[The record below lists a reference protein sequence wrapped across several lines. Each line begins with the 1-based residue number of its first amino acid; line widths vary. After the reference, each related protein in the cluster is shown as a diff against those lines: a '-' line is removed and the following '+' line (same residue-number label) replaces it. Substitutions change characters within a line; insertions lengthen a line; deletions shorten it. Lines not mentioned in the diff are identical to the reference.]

1 MDKKQIGAKLV
12 MDDLHLPFEIDQFDD
27 RLILQKAIYLA
38 QATGVDLGYY
48 YRWYLHGP
56 YCPALAKDG
65 FAIKVELEQKIDES
79 KRWHLDESSA
89 NKLDRLRPLLAES
102 DRRALSRKLELLA
115 SVHFLVDRG
124 QVPAPPQGNRHGPE
138 TLRERLRRT
147 GSPGGAGRFGDARG
161 SVLI

>member
-124 QVPAPPQGNRHGPE
+124 QVPARHPKEIVTVLKRFEKDFDEQEVQEALDDLE
-138 TLRERLRRT
+138 TH
-147 GSPGGAGRFGDARG
+147 GAL
-161 SVLI
+161 S